1 VTTRIGRKGLLAG
14 AIALASLTFT
24 SHCLGEDSV
33 APLNAEICAGMKS
46 HHVLNPGAP
55 VGCERLSLV
64 RFSYFGFDDKIH
76 DNGEIV
82 VLDAVA
88 DRVLRIFAVLR
99 ERKFPI
105 AKARPIDFY
114 SGDDE
119 ASMADD
125 NTSGFNDRTIPDTTA
140 ISLHAYGL
148 AIDLN
153 PVENPF
159 VTRKDATF
167 TFDPPAGADNFNR
180 IIHRP
185 GKPDRRGVAEMV
197 VDVFA
202 DNGFSNWGGTWNS
215 PIDFQH
221 FDVGRTLA
229 QELAR
234 LPPAQAKARFE
245 QAIADYRRCGRG
257 AC

>member
-1 VTTRIGRKGLLAG
+1 MRSGWLLAG
-14 AIALASLTFT
+14 AVVLASVTF
-24 SHCLGEDSV
+24 SSPCLGENTAVPIS
-33 APLNAEICAGMKS
+33 AELCAGMKS

-64 RFSYFGFDDKIH
+64 RFSYFGFDNQVH

-88 DRVLRIFAVLR
+88 DRVLHIFAVLR

-105 AKARPIDFY
+105 AKARLVDNY
-114 SGDDE
+114 SGDDK

-125 NTSGFNDRTIPDTTA
+125 NTSGFNDRTVPDAMT
-140 ISLHAYGL
+140 ISLHAYGV

-159 VTRKDATF
+159 VTRKGATF
-167 TFDPPAGADNFNR
+167 TFNPPAGADHFNR

-197 VDVFA
+197 VELFA
-202 DNGFSNWGGTWNS
+202 ENGFVNWGGTWDS

-221 FDVGRTLA
+221 FDIGRALA
-229 QELAR
+229 EELAR
-234 LPPAQAKARFE
+234 LPPAQAKQRFE
-245 QAIADYRRCGRG
+245 QSIADYRRCGRDG
-257 AC
+257 C

>member
-1 VTTRIGRKGLLAG
+1 MRSGWLLAG
-14 AIALASLTFT
+14 AFALASVTF
-24 SHCLGEDSV
+24 SSPCLGEGTVVPVS
-33 APLNAEICAGMKS
+33 AELCASMKS

-64 RFSYFGFDDKIH
+64 RFSYFGFDDQVH

-88 DRVLRIFAVLR
+88 DRVLHIFAVLR
-99 ERKFPI
+99 ERRFPI
-105 AKARPIDFY
+105 AKARLIDAY

-125 NTSGFNDRTIPDTTA
+125 NTSGFNDRTIPDATT
-140 ISLHAYGL
+140 ISLHAYGV

-153 PVENPF
+153 PIENPF
-159 VTRKDATF
+159 VTRKVATF
-167 TFDPPAGADNFNR
+167 TFNPPAGADYFNR

-197 VDVFA
+197 VAVFA
-202 DNGFSNWGGTWNS
+202 ENGFVKWGGYWDS

-221 FDVGRTLA
+221 FDIGRALA
-229 QELAR
+229 EELVH
-234 LPPAQAKARFE
+234 LPPAQAKERFE
-245 QAIADYRRCGRG
+245 QSIVNYQRCRRDGC
-257 AC
+257 